1 MVALSV
7 SISASTSPEAIL
19 SPSFLSHLASLPSVM
34 VGDRAGMRIWIV
46 IASGPYED
54 FGVELGR
61 IGLGTR
67 LGELGGVRDDVAEL
81 LVERLE
87 LVVRQAG
94 VDQQLARV
102 IDRVM
107 LGPDSLSS
115 SLGRYLAG
123 SDIEWPR

>member
-61 IGLGTR
+61 IGLRAR

-87 LVVRQAG
+87 LVVRHAG
-94 VDQQLARV
+94 VDQQLARMV
-102 IDRVM
+102 DRVV
-107 LGPDSLSS
+107 LGPNLVE
-115 SLGRYLAG
+115 LVLRPVL
-123 SDIEWPR
+123 